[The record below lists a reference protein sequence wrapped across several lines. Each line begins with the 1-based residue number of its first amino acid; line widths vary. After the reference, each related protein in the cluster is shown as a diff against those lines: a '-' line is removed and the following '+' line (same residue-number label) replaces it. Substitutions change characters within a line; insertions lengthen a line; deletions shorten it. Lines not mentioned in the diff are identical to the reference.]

1 MGGGATVGIAGGRP
15 PQQGDFFFF
24 FGVPGHIF
32 FRAIFIASDTQHN
45 LNEHTLKGGGKSTD
59 THKIKGLK
67 LSAAKKGT
75 KEMFISDNLQG
86 FPGATL

>member
-1 MGGGATVGIAGGRP
+1 MTGCLL
-15 PQQGDFFFF
+15 FFL
-24 FGVPGHIF
+24 GVPGHSF
-32 FRAIFIASDTQHN
+32 FLAIFKASDTQHN

-67 LSAAKKGT
+67 LSAAKKCT
-75 KEMFISDNLQG
+75 KETFISDNLQG